1 MLQNDQASGVSQQS
15 SQRGNQVS
23 QARVLLADDQAE
35 MLKEVRGL
43 LLSDYDI
50 VGTASNGAELVEAAR
65 RLQPDLIISDI
76 SMPQKTGFEAAAE
89 IRALGLT
96 AKLIFLT
103 VQSSPAYLKKAH
115 ALGADGYVLKV
126 HSNEQLPQAVS
137 QVLQGGRYVSPQLS
151 LNSTKFK
158 FPQR

>member
-1 MLQNDQASGVSQQS
+1 M
-15 SQRGNQVS
+15 S

-115 ALGADGYVLKV
+115 ALGDGYVLKV

-158 FPQR
+158 SSQR